1 MAARGDSLT
10 PHEVHEIQSVC
21 GAAMWLSTQTHFQTS
36 TQTFSSTQTD
46 LAFATSELIGKVAHD
61 KNGEC
66 LSLANKLVKKINHG
80 KANGSVYK
88 PLEGELAPLSLRSF
102 PTHLGPICLV

>member
-21 GAAMWLSTQTHFQTS
+21 GAAMWLSTQTRP
-36 TQTFSSTQTD
+36 D
-46 LAFATSELIGKVAHD
+46 LAFVTSELIGKVAHD

-88 PLEGELAPLSLRSF
+88 PLEGGLAPLSLRSF
-102 PTHLGPICLV
+102 PTHLGPICLA